1 MNTKITQAVA
11 TALALGATA
20 GAYAV
25 DMSTVAA
32 GSIVYV
38 SGSTAIDPGLQAY
51 FTNTTAGLC
60 GAAIDIYSGTNA
72 GVKFQAVACTGGA
85 HAGTNNGVAIAYI
98 KEDNAG
104 SLNGI
109 TPVNNA
115 TAIAFPSSTLMT
127 AANCG
132 AASPHT
138 CGTNVT
144 AVNVMPNYG
153 FADVNAELFAAAG
166 LAAPTGNLTEN
177 NSVDTAFGLAASLGF
192 YHALQQLQLGL
203 TGTNADDAEA
213 HMPSLTKGQ
222 IYTLLVNSAGLLPPS
237 FIVNTAGTANAGATT
252 EVFGSS
258 SGANFCG
265 TNATCATADATQV
278 YTCIRGQSS
287 GTMQTSQ
294 AYFGKIDC
302 ATGVTKFNPP
312 TVASCATDGCSWAA
326 ANNTNASFAGAGT
339 GDVLSCLQGQD
350 AVGHFAIGIVGL
362 ENAWSTDQ
370 TNTNRRDWR
379 FIKINDVIPSLEN
392 IASNRYEYWAQ
403 SAGYAPAAGRPNVAA
418 GVAGVTAGLLAQV
431 GPAAVIQALNS
442 GLTHTVLPPFHNGF
456 LAIPSV
462 GTNVPNASNQT
473 NAQFLANPVNSFTRG
488 LPSNNC
494 QYPTL
499 DITAPDSSV
508 YPTWQT
514 TQP

>member
-1 MNTKITQAVA
+1 MNTRITQAVA
-11 TALALGATA
+11 TALALGTTA

-38 SGSTAIDPGLQAY
+38 SGSTAIDPGLQSA
-51 FTNTTAGLC
+51 FTNTVDGLC
-60 GAAIDIYSGTNA
+60 GAAIDVYAGTNA

-85 HAGTNNGVAIAYI
+85 HAGGNNGVAIAYI

-153 FADVNAELFAAAG
+153 FSDVNAELFANAG

-177 NSVDTAFGLAASLGF
+177 NSVDTAFGIAASLGF

-203 TGTNADDAEA
+203 TGTNADDTEA
-213 HMPSLTKGQ
+213 HMPALTRGQ
-222 IYTLLVNSAGLLPPS
+222 AYTLLVNSAGLLPPS
-237 FIVNTAGTANAGATT
+237 FIVNSAGTTNAGATL

-258 SGANFCG
+258 SGASHCG
-265 TNATCATADATQV
+265 TNATCATADANTV
-278 YTCIRGQSS
+278 YTCVRGQSS

-294 AYFGKIDC
+294 AYFGSIDC
-302 ATGVTKFNPP
+302 AGGVSKFNPP

-326 ANNTNASFAGAGT
+326 ANNTNAVFAGSGT

-379 FIKINDVIPSLEN
+379 FVKINDVVPSLEN
-392 IASNRYEYWAQ
+392 IASDRYEYWAQ
-403 SAGYAPAAGRPNVAA
+403 SAGYAPNAGRPNVAA
-418 GVAGVTAGLLAQV
+418 GVAGVTAGLLPSM
-431 GPAAVIQALNS
+431 GTAAVIQGLNA
-442 GLTHTVLPPFHNGF
+442 GLPHTVAPVFHNGF

-462 GTNVPNASNQT
+462 GTNTPNASSVT
-473 NAQFLANPVNSFTRG
+473 NAGFVSNPVNSFTRG

-494 QYPTL
+494 QRPTL
-499 DITAPDSSV
+499 DVTAPDSST
-508 YPTWQT
+508 YPTWET